1 MITIKDLAK
10 AAGVSYATVS
20 RALNNRSDVNPQ
32 TKAKILQLAKEMG
45 YQPNAIA
52 RSLVN
57 QRTNIIALIVPDVS
71 LPFFADLSRSI
82 SDAADSAGFTVM
94 VCNTGWNRHKEQ
106 EMLQVMQEQRVA
118 GIIIKPT
125 SFYEPGTLEAI
136 DVPLV
141 AFWHPTKDITNFIEV
156 DHRQGS
162 ALAVNH
168 LVSRGFKRIGYLGGT
183 ESSPAN
189 QLRKLTY
196 QQILEENN
204 LEVDHALVS
213 FTGHNIYSGYERL
226 HCLLN
231 TDNPPDAIFCS
242 NDYIALGCLQYLR
255 EKGINKE
262 QFGLVGYDDLYFA
275 SLPMINLTTVRQP
288 RNILGEKAFEI
299 LRQEINNYPVKK
311 PVSILI
317 KPELIERDT

>member
-1 MITIKDLAK
+1 MITIKDVAK

-20 RALNNRSDVNPQ
+20 RALNNRPDVNEQ
-32 TKAKILQLAKEMG
+32 TRENILRIAQDMG

-82 SDAADSAGFTVM
+82 SDAAASAGFTVM
-94 VCNTGWNRHKEQ
+94 VCNTGWNREKEQ
-106 EMLQVMQEQRVA
+106 EMMKIMQEQRVA
-118 GIIIKPT
+118 GVIVKPT
-125 SFYEPGTLEAI
+125 GFYEPGTFETI

-141 AFWHPTKDITNFIEV
+141 AFWHPSQDKTNYVEV

-162 ALAVNH
+162 RLAVTH
-168 LVSRGFKRIGYLGGT
+168 LIDRGFKRIAYLGGT

-189 QLRKLTY
+189 QLRCETYKLV
-196 QQILEENN
+196 LSENN
-204 LEVDHALVS
+204 FEIDPKLIS
-213 FTGHNIYSGYERL
+213 FSGYSIDSGYERL
-226 HCLLN
+226 KSLIN
-231 TDNPPDAIFCS
+231 MDNPPDAIFCS

-255 EKGINKE
+255 EHNITKE

-275 SLPMINLTTVRQP
+275 SLPMIELTTVRQP
-288 RNILGEKAFEI
+288 RDVLGAQAFELIHKEIKIYPHKELRNILV
-299 LRQEINNYPVKK
+299 Q
-311 PVSILI
+311 
-317 KPELIERDT
+317 PELIERNT